1 MGNSQQ
7 VAPPGE
13 KPARRCAIPPAL
25 RGGSLSP
32 LCLSFVKRPVRTR
45 MRGVVGAGEGD
56 LPGYPISWRSVL
68 SLRQPNSP
76 LLWVLRT
83 MEDGVNRDGVLG
95 ILVEDGVRKTLHQ
108 SSTIAFMD
116 DAVCL
121 GITADRLHAC
131 L

>member
-56 LPGYPISWRSVL
+56 LPGYPISGLSQCSSSLSSVYDTGRSL
-68 SLRQPNSP
+68 YLNSCTYQGLKPWLR
-76 LLWVLRT
+76 
-83 MEDGVNRDGVLG
+83 
-95 ILVEDGVRKTLHQ
+95 
-108 SSTIAFMD
+108 
-116 DAVCL
+116 
-121 GITADRLHAC
+121 
-131 L
+131 